1 LKNLITKALLETRGA
16 FLINKSLKQK
26 IEMKNKLQTLVL
38 GIILINGLL
47 VEELNRE
54 GSAQSE

>member
-1 LKNLITKALLETRGA
+1 M
-16 FLINKSLKQK
+16 KS
-26 IEMKNKLQTLVL
+26 KLQTLVL

-54 GSAQSE
+54 GSAKSE

>member
-1 LKNLITKALLETRGA
+1 MK
-16 FLINKSLKQK
+16 KS
-26 IEMKNKLQTLVL
+26 LQTLVL